1 MAQASVRK
9 AFIKK
14 FGLPTDGAA
23 FLKQFD
29 GNSNALGELSVAVD
43 ESGNP
48 EFQEFFQ
55 QMIEGSGGGMDGL
68 VASIHSE
75 LFPSKSG
82 ARNKQPDAKPEKMEG
97 TNLPPTSKADS
108 NTLDATPYESLSD
121 ADKKRLAAGGFPK
134 SDVSSWTAD
143 DLQLTLNSLDTAA
156 SKGKGRGSNKT
167 ADAIIQNDAR
177 RMASTAP
184 AAAPTPANAPPAAA
198 PAQRPMPVDPN
209 EPIPGAMG
217 ITQAD
222 IDAANDPV
230 PGPLGAL
237 QRYGFTQDDAR
248 LYMNPDGMLPAGIM
262 GEPSDPPAMDMSR
275 LAAAAAPTPM
285 PATAVPPAAVP
296 NAPQPNP
303 LGGMSADEMMQALG
317 ALDYEPSATPF
328 AAPESLGADG
338 LDLGELL
345 SDGGGRLPP
354 GPDDPTVI
362 PMPSQQVNPWTKMG
376 QSPPPTSEPV
386 TGQDAP
392 GGPYRPV
399 TSRVDAFM
407 KARGLDGMNT
417 GAVTKPIDFMI
428 RNSPWMAPAAA
439 GAYGLNKMFG
449 GSNAPPQATDDDAM
463 RQLEQMR
470 DEARANMEAVFGR
483 MPSPAQPPAQPP
495 RPTGRSL

>member
-14 FGLPTDGAA
+14 FGLPADGAA

-121 ADKKRLAAGGFPK
+121 ADKKRLAAGGFPA

-156 SKGKGRGSNKT
+156 SKGKGKVAGKEPAAAPAAT
-167 ADAIIQNDAR
+167 
-177 RMASTAP
+177 TPP
-184 AAAPTPANAPPAAA
+184 AAAPT
-198 PAQRPMPVDPN
+198 QRPMPVDPN

-217 ITQAD
+217 ITQD
-222 IDAANDPV
+222 DLDAASDPV
-230 PGPLGAL
+230 VMPFQLGAL
-237 QRYGFTQDDAR
+237 RPGGFSQADAQS
-248 LYMNPDGMLPAGIM
+248 LFNPDGMLPAGIM
-262 GEPSDPPAMDMSR
+262 GEPGDPPAMDMSR
-275 LAAAAAPTPM
+275 LAAAAAPTPV

-303 LGGMSADEMMQALG
+303 LGGMSADEMMAAFYDGGLAYTPPPAQLLPEELLG
-317 ALDYEPSATPF
+317 Q
-328 AAPESLGADG
+328 DG

-428 RNSPWMAPAAA
+428 RNSPWMVPAAA
-439 GAYGLNKMFG
+439 GAYGLNQMFG
-449 GSNAPPQATDDDAM
+449 GSSTPPPANDEDTM

-483 MPSPAQPPAQPP
+483 MPSPAQAPAQPP